1 MNAAEMFFPL
11 FITNYMIQYSD
22 NNRYLGKGKAAF
34 LISVNSDKPNISC
47 MVTNL
52 RTRIFNDK
60 SINQLTSDE
69 LNSLIAQDFGEV
81 YRNIINN
88 ICDDWTK
95 FFNVL
100 SYRDRSIISKI
111 WRNIN
116 ELKKDFFNDFEKFNE
131 FCKENNV
138 IPKEMML
145 TLRRIFEEYT
155 DKQID
160 FIDQMHYF
168 SDKNGNIHSNKTLI
182 SQLFRF
188 DPYYFS
194 KMDKSVTSGMVT
206 QSEFWKLKEH
216 ELLQGLLRY
225 DVEINTI
232 DAIQEGIK

>member
-11 FITNYMIQYSD
+11 FITNYMIQYSN

-47 MVTNL
+47 MITNL
-52 RTRIFNDK
+52 RARIFNNK

-69 LNSLIAQDFGEV
+69 LNSLIAQDFGKV

-88 ICDDWTK
+88 VCNDWAK

-100 SYRDRSIISKI
+100 SREGRGIVTKI
-111 WRNIN
+111 WGNADG
-116 ELKKDFFNDFEKFNE
+116 LKNDFFNDFARFNE
-131 FCKENNV
+131 YCKENNAV
-138 IPKEMML
+138 PKEMMS

-155 DKQID
+155 DEQID
-160 FIDQMHYF
+160 FIDQIHY
-168 SDKNGNIHSNKTLI
+168 SVDKKGNIHSNKTLI

-188 DPYYFS
+188 DPDYFNN
-194 KMDKSVTSGMVT
+194 MDKSVTRGMVT

-232 DAIQEGIK
+232 DAI